1 MFAPFCYVWCLV
13 KFDNFAILWYNNNI
27 KNKMEVFMSENKV
40 ILYTIGCVKCTQ
52 LEKRLDQRNIKYDI
66 CTDINVMKSL
76 GIKSAPYRQVL
87 KSNLKQL

>member
-1 MFAPFCYVWCLV
+1 
-13 KFDNFAILWYNNNI
+13 
-27 KNKMEVFMSENKV
+27 MSENKV

-76 GIKSAPYRQVL
+76 GIQSAPYLQVDGKL
-87 KSNLKQL
+87 LNFNEAWKWASAQEVK